1 VYLYILIGI
10 FYILRRFVMK
20 NVLKAFGIIAI
31 AAVIGFSMAACKDS
45 DDGGPLI
52 FTSVD
57 SSLNVYEL
65 NIASSGSS
73 PVKDDAYVL
82 TITPKRGSIET
93 SKGTVSGVSGT
104 VFSLMSGTVVFTV
117 TVANDTMTQI
127 NGTIPLT
134 DGKTRTAPGTVTPV
148 KEGGNGELDG
158 TWKKGSMSVTFNGD
172 SFSYTGSGGTYPG
185 TALYGNGVLV
195 TRGKY
200 NGDEWVVSGRY
211 TVSGK
216 SMTFAGFETM
226 DYDGVWT
233 KN

>member
-1 VYLYILIGI
+1 
-10 FYILRRFVMK
+10 MK
-20 NVLKAFGIIAI
+20 NVLKTFGIIAI
-31 AAVIGFSMAACKDS
+31 AGVMGFSMAACKGS

-73 PVKDDAYVL
+73 PVKDDVYVL
-82 TITPKRGSIET
+82 TITPKSGRVET

-104 VFSLMSGTVVFTV
+104 VFSLMSGTAVFSV
-117 TVANDTMTQI
+117 TVANDTMTEI

-134 DGKTRTAPGTVTPV
+134 DGKTRTAPGKVTPV
-148 KEGGNGELDG
+148 KEGGDGELNG
-158 TWKKGSMSVTFNGD
+158 TWKKGSMTVTFSGD
-172 SFSYTGSGGTYPG
+172 SFSYKNGDGTYPG
-185 TALYGNGVLV
+185 TALYGNGILV
-195 TRGKY
+195 TRGEYK
-200 NGDEWVVSGRY
+200 GDEWMVSGRY